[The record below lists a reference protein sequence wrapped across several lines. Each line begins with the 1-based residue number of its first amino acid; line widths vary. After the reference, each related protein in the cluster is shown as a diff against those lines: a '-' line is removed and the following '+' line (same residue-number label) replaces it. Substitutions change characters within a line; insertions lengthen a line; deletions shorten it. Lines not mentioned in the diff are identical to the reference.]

1 MLQSQNRP
9 DGPYSL
15 TSSGTYTGNSQEYF
29 SGILGL
35 SVQVVF
41 TYGSGG
47 TSAKT
52 YLQTSMDQA
61 VTWQD
66 VAAIG
71 MFTTSTTTLL
81 NLSKLTPVT
90 TFRSPT
96 TLALTTGTAND
107 GVMGD
112 RFRFVTVTVGTYAN
126 TTLTMSLVPS

>member
-9 DGPYSL
+9 DGPHSL

-71 MFTTSTTTLL
+71 MFTTSTTTL
-81 NLSKLTPVT
+81 
-90 TFRSPT
+90 
-96 TLALTTGTAND
+96 ALTTGTAND
-107 GVMGD
+107 GVLGD